1 MPGRYLVLALLWSS
15 LARTESPGGT
25 LAVTNTVVQRS
36 EDGNPI
42 TPSFK
47 FLPGEFVYFTFQIAG
62 FAKTPATETQPG
74 KLSVSYNIALLD
86 EAERALAPA
95 VEDKVNVELNAED
108 KDWTPKRR
116 ASFQLPSFVAAG
128 AYRVHV
134 AVKDEIGK
142 RETTADIPFQIGG
155 TVVPASAALGVQSF
169 GFFRSANDREP
180 LEVAAYQAGDNI
192 FARFQIVGFKKGDE
206 NRYQLTYKVGVLRP
220 DGKPFLRDSPDV
232 ELDGKSFYPAPYLP
246 AEIDLTTGKDAA
258 KGQYRLVVTVHDRV
272 SQATA
277 TYPAVFT
284 IE

>member
-1 MPGRYLVLALLWSS
+1 MPGRYLVLALLCSS

-62 FAKTPATETQPG
+62 FAKTAATETQPG
-74 KLSVSYNIALLD
+74 KLALSYNIALLD
-86 EAERALAPA
+86 EADKALAPA

-116 ASFQLPSFVAAG
+116 ASFQLPSFVASG
-128 AYRVHV
+128 TYRVHV
-134 AVKDEIGK
+134 TVTDEIGK
-142 RETTADIPFQIGG
+142 GQTTADVPFQIGG
-155 TVVPASAALGVQSF
+155 TAVPPSAPLGVQNF
-169 GFFRSANDREP
+169 GFFRGANDREP

-206 NRYQLTYKVGVLRP
+206 NRYQLTYKVAVLRP

-246 AEIDLTTGKDAA
+246 AEIDLTTGKDSA